1 MLSFHWEVEKKK
13 FTNAVIYGYDEAN
26 EILVDNNGVIKEIG
40 KDLGPAD
47 EVIDLAGKLV
57 TAPYVDPHLHLDYV
71 YTLSE
76 MGREGAG
83 SGTLFEAI
91 EMWPKFKENL
101 TVESVKKLALKGI
114 IDEVSQGVQHIRT
127 HIDVTD
133 PNFTALKAM
142 LELREELKD
151 KVEIQIVAFPQQGM
165 YTYKGGRDLVEEAL
179 KMGADVVGG
188 IPHYEPAREFGEK
201 SVHDI
206 VELALKY
213 EKLIDVHCDE
223 TDDPHSRFVELL
235 NALVLMEDYGEK
247 TTASHTCSFGSAD
260 NSYAYRMIDLFK
272 KSKMNFI
279 ACPTENA
286 YLQGRQDTY
295 PKRRGLTRVKEF
307 MENGINIAFAQDSI
321 NDPWYPMGNGNMMNI
336 LDNGIHLAQIM
347 SPEEIDKDLD
357 LITYNGARCLN
368 IQDRYGLDVGKDA
381 NFIVL
386 DGDSPFDVIRNR
398 AKVLASV
405 RKGVYLFKQKPVEY
419 DVKLDLGVNY

>member
-1 MLSFHWEVEKKK
+1 MKK
-13 FTNAVIYGYDEAN
+13 FTNAVIYGQNGAN
-26 EILVDNNGVIKEIG
+26 EILIENGVIRSIG
-40 KDLGPAD
+40 KNLGSADETIDLG
-47 EVIDLAGKLV
+47 GKLV
-57 TAPYVDPHLHLDYV
+57 IAPYVDPHLHLDYV

-76 MGREGAG
+76 FVKTGAG

-101 TVESVKKLALKGI
+101 TIEGAKRRAIKAIK
-114 IDEVSQGVQHIRT
+114 DEVSQGVQYIRT

-142 LELREELKD
+142 LELRDELKD
-151 KVEIQIVAFPQQGM
+151 IVDIQIVAFPQEGM

-179 KMGADVVGG
+179 RMGADAVGG

-201 SVHDI
+201 SLHDI
-206 VELALKY
+206 VELAVKY
-213 EKLIDVHCDE
+213 DKVIDVHCDE

-235 NALVLMEDYGEK
+235 NALVLMEDYGIR

-260 NSYAYRMIDLFK
+260 DSYAYRMMDLFK
-272 KSKMNFI
+272 KSKLNFI

-286 YLQGRQDTY
+286 YLQGRHDTY

-307 MENGINIAFAQDSI
+307 MESGINIAFAQDSI

-347 SPEEIDKDLD
+347 SPGEIEKDLD
-357 LITYNGARCLN
+357 LITYNGARCLH
-368 IQDRYGLDVGKDA
+368 IQDRYGLEEGKDA

-398 AKVLASV
+398 AGVLASI
-405 RKGVYLFKQKPVEY
+405 RKGEYLFKQKPIEY
-419 DVKLDLGVNY
+419 DVELDLGVAY

>member
-1 MLSFHWEVEKKK
+1 MKK
-13 FTNAVIYGYDEAN
+13 FINAVIYGHDDAN
-26 EILVDNNGVIKEIG
+26 EILVENGIIKSIG
-40 KDLGPAD
+40 KNLESADEIIDLG
-47 EVIDLAGKLV
+47 GKLV

-76 MGREGAG
+76 LGLTGAG

-91 EMWPKFKENL
+91 ELWPKFKENL
-101 TVESVKKLALKGI
+101 TIESVKKLALKGI
-114 IDEVSQGVQHIRT
+114 KDEVSQGVQYIRT

-133 PNFTALKAM
+133 KNFTALKAM
-142 LELREELKD
+142 LELKEELK
-151 KVEIQIVAFPQQGM
+151 KIVEIQIVAFPQEGM

-188 IPHYEPAREFGEK
+188 IPHYEPARESGEK
-201 SVHDI
+201 SVHDT
-206 VELALKY
+206 VELAIKY
-213 EKLIDVHCDE
+213 DKLIDVHCDE

-235 NALVLMEDYGEK
+235 NALVLMDDYGAK

-260 NSYAYRMIDLFK
+260 NSYAYRMFDLFK
-272 KSKMNFI
+272 KSKINFVS
-279 ACPTENA
+279 CPTENA

-307 MENGINIAFAQDSI
+307 MEYGINVAFAQDSI

-347 SPEEIDKDLD
+347 SPEEIEKDLD
-357 LITYNGARCLN
+357 LITYNGARCLY
-368 IQDRYGLDVGKDA
+368 IQDRYGLKEGNDA

-398 AKVLASV
+398 AKVLASI
-405 RKGVYLFKQKPVEY
+405 RKGEYLFKQKPIEY
-419 DVKLDLGVNY
+419 DVKLDLGVN

>member
-1 MLSFHWEVEKKK
+1 MKKK
-13 FTNAVIYGYDEAN
+13 FFNAKIYRNDEAT
-26 EILVDNNGVIKEIG
+26 EMIVENGKIAQIG
-40 KDLGPAD
+40 KNLPKC
-47 EVIDLAGKLV
+47 EEEIDLNGKLV
-57 TAPYVDPHLHLDYV
+57 LPPYVDPHLHLDYV

-76 MGREGAG
+76 LGQEGAG
-83 SGTLFEAI
+83 SGTLYEAI
-91 EMWPKFKENL
+91 ELWPKFKETF
-101 TVESVKKLALKGI
+101 TVEGVKKLAIKGI
-114 IDEVSQGVQHIRT
+114 RDEVSQGVQHIRT

-133 PNFTALKAM
+133 PKFTALKAM
-142 LELREELKD
+142 LEMKEDLKHIVD
-151 KVEIQIVAFPQQGM
+151 IQIVAFPQQGM

-206 VELALKY
+206 VELGLKY
-213 EKLIDVHCDE
+213 EKMIDVHCDE
-223 TDDPHSRFVELL
+223 NDDPQSRFVELL
-235 NALVLMEDYGEK
+235 NALVLMEDYGTM

-260 NSYAYRMIDLFK
+260 DSYAFRMMDLFK

-279 ACPTENA
+279 SCPTENA

-307 MENGINIAFAQDSI
+307 MQSGINVAFAQDSI

-336 LDNGIHLAQIM
+336 LDNGIHLAQVM
-347 SPEEIDKDLD
+347 SPKEIEKDFD

-368 IQDRYGLDVGKDA
+368 LQDTYGLEVGKAA

-386 DGDSPFDVIRNR
+386 NESSVYEAIRKR
-398 AKVLASV
+398 VEVLASV
-405 RKGVYLFKQKPVEY
+405 RNGEYLFKRKEPAY
-419 DVKLDLGVNY
+419 DIALEL

>member
-1 MLSFHWEVEKKK
+1 MKKK
-13 FTNAVIYGYDEAN
+13 FFNAKIYRNDTATEMIVENGKIIHIGTNLPKCDE
-26 EILVDNNGVIKEIG
+26 E
-40 KDLGPAD
+40 
-47 EVIDLAGKLV
+47 IDLNGKLV
-57 TAPYVDPHLHLDYV
+57 MPPHVDPHLHLDYV

-76 MGREGAG
+76 LGQEGAG

-91 EMWPKFKENL
+91 KLWPQFKKTL
-101 TVESVKKLALKGI
+101 TVESVKRLAMKGI
-114 IDEVSQGVQHIRT
+114 KDEVSQGVQHIRT

-142 LELREELKD
+142 LELKAELRD
-151 KVEIQIVAFPQQGM
+151 IVDIQIVAFPQEGM
-165 YTYKGGRDLVEEAL
+165 YMYKGGRDLVEEAL

-201 SVHDI
+201 SIHDI
-206 VELALKY
+206 VKMAMKY
-213 EKLIDVHCDE
+213 DKLIDVHCDE

-235 NALVLMEDYGEK
+235 NGLVYMQDYGSK

-260 NSYAYRMIDLFK
+260 DSYAFRMLDIFQKTKL
-272 KSKMNFI
+272 NFI

-307 MENGINIAFAQDSI
+307 IQYGINVAFAQDSI

-347 SPEEIDKDLD
+347 SSEDVKTNFD

-368 IQDRYGLDVGKDA
+368 IQDGYGLEVGKAA

-386 DGDSPFDVIRNR
+386 NESSVYEAMRKRVD
-398 AKVLASV
+398 VLASV
-405 RKGVYLFKQKPVEY
+405 RNGNFLFRRKEMAY
-419 DVKLDLGVNY
+419 DIPLLL